1 MRKILFLLIVSIAI
15 VSCESELGNFEKV
28 KINGKDISGWWAFVE
43 YKDYTYY
50 DDVDEIMEIDGD
62 VLTFYESNVDWG
74 STGHYGYPIKDG
86 YLIGCTIN
94 DWKPY
99 LIELV
104 TFMNNRI
111 YCFPYDG
118 CTIFV
123 QGDKLYIDY
132 EGAIAVYQKVKG
144 FK

>member
-1 MRKILFLLIVSIAI
+1 MRKILFLLIVSIVI

-28 KINGKDISGWWAFVE
+28 KINGKDISGWWACVE

-62 VLTFYESNVDWG
+62 ALTFYEPNVDWD

-94 DWKPY
+94 DWEPY
-99 LIELV
+99 STQFV
-104 TFMNNRI
+104 NFKNNRI
-111 YCFPYDG
+111 YCFAYEG
-118 CTIFV
+118 CIISV
-123 QGDKLYIDY
+123 KGEKLYIDD
-132 EGAIAVYQKVKG
+132 EGDIAVYQKVKG

>member
-28 KINGKDISGWWAFVE
+28 KIDGKDISGWWACVE
-43 YKDYTYY
+43 WNNHTYY

-62 VLTFYESNVDWG
+62 VLTFYESD
-74 STGHYGYPIKDG
+74 GYPIKDG

-94 DWKPY
+94 DWDNYTSFIVK
-99 LIELV
+99 
-104 TFMNNRI
+104 FKNNRI
-111 YCFPYDG
+111 YGAGDYDDY
-118 CTIFV
+118 IISV
-123 QGDKLYIDY
+123 KGDKLYFED
-132 EGAIAVYQKVKG
+132 EGDIEVYQKVKG

>member
-1 MRKILFLLIVSIAI
+1 MRKILFLLIVSIVI

-28 KINGKDISGWWAFVE
+28 KINGKDISGWWACVE

-62 VLTFYESNVDWG
+62 ALTFYEPNVDWD
-74 STGHYGYPIKDG
+74 STDHYGYPIKDG

-94 DWKPY
+94 DWEPLGTQFVNFKD
-99 LIELV
+99 
-104 TFMNNRI
+104 NRI
-111 YCFPYDG
+111 YCLAYNG
-118 CTIFV
+118 CIISV
-123 QGDKLYIDY
+123 KGDKLYIDD
-132 EGAIAVYQKVKG
+132 EGDIAVYQKVKG